1 MSGDGALRGRL
12 ALIVAVG
19 LAALTLRPQ
28 LVGLGP
34 VLPRAQHALGV
45 SHAVASLLSAIPVI
59 GMGVFAPAAAPLAA
73 RVGAIRAVTF
83 ALALIAGGGV
93 TRAVAPGAFSVI
105 ALTVPIAVGMGLGNA
120 LMVVAVKERFADR
133 PLLITGVYASGIQ
146 VGAAIT
152 TALAVPLAVL
162 GGSWRAPLLV
172 FSLAAAGSLA
182 WWLAAT
188 RGGGPRPVGRR
199 AHFPLRKPVAWLFV
213 ALFATSACVYYGY
226 AAWLPDA
233 FTERGWSEAH
243 AGQLVVAI
251 NVFAIISS
259 VSVTLAGDRFHLSRR
274 ALLTPPGVFLS
285 AGALGIALD
294 PSHALLWSCVLGIG
308 NGAIFPLMMTLPLDA
323 ADRPEQVAGVVG
335 MMLGIGYCAG
345 ALSPIA
351 IGALRDSS
359 GSFDSG
365 LWLLALTAVGVLVC
379 CASCS
384 PARLARGVR
393 ELRSPDAGRG
403 SRAA

>member
-1 MSGDGALRGRL
+1 VSGDGALRGRL
-12 ALIVAVG
+12 GLIVAVA

-45 SHAVASLLSAIPVI
+45 SHSVASLLSAIPVI

-83 ALALIAGGGV
+83 ARSVL
-93 TRAVAPGAFSVI
+93 PGAFAVI

-133 PLLITGVYASGIQ
+133 PLLITGIYACGIQ
-146 VGAAIT
+146 VGAAVT
-152 TALAVPLAVL
+152 TALAVPLADF
-162 GGSWRAPLLV
+162 GDSWRTPMLV
-172 FSLAAAGSLA
+172 FSLAAAASLA
-182 WWLAAT
+182 WWLGAT
-188 RGGGPRPVGRR
+188 HGGGPRPVGKR

-233 FTERGWSEAH
+233 FTERGWSDAH

-251 NVFAIISS
+251 NVLAIVSS
-259 VSVTLAGDRFHLSRR
+259 VSVTLAGDRFHWSRR
-274 ALLTPPGVFLS
+274 ALLIPPGVFL
-285 AGALGIALD
+285 ATGALGIALD
-294 PSHALLWSCVLGIG
+294 PSHALFWCCVLGIG

-345 ALSPIA
+345 ALAPLA
-351 IGALRDSS
+351 IGALRDST
-359 GSFDSG
+359 GSFDAG
-365 LWLLALTAVGVLVC
+365 LWLLALTAVGVLIL
-379 CASCS
+379 CAACS

-393 ELRSPDAGRG
+393 A
-403 SRAA
+403 

>member
-12 ALIVAVG
+12 GLLVAVA

-45 SHAVASLLSAIPVI
+45 SHSVASLLSTIPVI

-93 TRAVAPGAFSVI
+93 LRAVLPGAFAVI
-105 ALTVPIAVGMGLGNA
+105 ALTLPIAVGMGLGNA

-133 PLLITGVYASGIQ
+133 PLLVTGVYACSIQ
-146 VGAAIT
+146 AGAAIT
-152 TALAVPLAVL
+152 TALAVPLADL
-162 GGSWRAPLLV
+162 GDSWRAPMLV

-182 WWLAAT
+182 WWLSAT
-188 RGGGPRPVGRR
+188 HGGGPRPVGMR
-199 AHFPLRKPVAWLFV
+199 AHFPLRRPIAWLFV
-213 ALFATSACVYYGY
+213 ALFATSAFVYYGY

-233 FTERGWSEAH
+233 FTERGWSDGH

-251 NVFAIISS
+251 NVFAIMSS
-259 VSVTLAGDRFHLSRR
+259 VTVTLVGDRFHYSRR
-274 ALLTPPGVFLS
+274 ALLTPPGICLA
-285 AGALGIALD
+285 AGALGIAAD
-294 PSHALLWSCVLGIG
+294 PSHALAWACVLGLG

-335 MMLGIGYCAG
+335 MMLGIGYCVG
-345 ALSPIA
+345 ALAPLVL
-351 IGALRDSS
+351 GALRDST
-359 GSFDSG
+359 GSFHLG
-365 LWLLALTAVGVLVC
+365 LWLIAASAVAVLAVGL
-379 CASCS
+379 ACS
-384 PARLARGVR
+384 PSLLLRGVR
-393 ELRSPDAGRG
+393 DHA
-403 SRAA
+403 

>member
-1 MSGDGALRGRL
+1 MSGDGALRGRFGL
-12 ALIVAVG
+12 LVAVA

-45 SHAVASLLSAIPVI
+45 SHSVASLLSTIPVI

-93 TRAVAPGAFSVI
+93 ARAVLPGAFAVI
-105 ALTVPIAVGMGLGNA
+105 ALTVPVAVGMGLGNA

-133 PLLITGVYASGIQ
+133 PLLVTGVYACGIQ
-146 VGAAIT
+146 VGAAVT
-152 TALAVPLAVL
+152 TGLAVPLADL
-162 GGSWRAPLLV
+162 GDSWRAPMLV
-172 FSLAAAGSLA
+172 FSLAAAASLV

-188 RGGGPRPVGRR
+188 HGGGPRPVGKR
-199 AHFPLRKPVAWLFV
+199 AHFPLRRPVAWLFV
-213 ALFATSACVYYGY
+213 ALFATSAFVYYGY

-233 FTERGWSEAH
+233 FTERGWSDGH

-259 VSVTLAGDRFHLSRR
+259 VSVTLVGDRFHYSRR
-274 ALLTPPGVFLS
+274 ALLTPPGLALAV
-285 AGALGIALD
+285 GALGIALD
-294 PSHALLWSCVLGIG
+294 PSHALAWACVLGLG

-323 ADRPEQVAGVVG
+323 ADRPEQVAGLVG

-345 ALSPIA
+345 ALAPLVL
-351 IGALRDSS
+351 GALRDAT
-359 GSFDSG
+359 GSFHAG
-365 LWLLALTAVGVLVC
+365 LWLIAASALGVLATCV
-379 CASCS
+379 ACS
-384 PARLARGVR
+384 PALLARGVR
-393 ELRSPDAGRG
+393 DREGVRESV
-403 SRAA
+403 